1 MLKVHVP
8 ILKRLQ
14 KGAILTE
21 IIMCI
26 YAYSFATKEVSY
38 FVFLPETL
46 PQGVFFLQT
55 MLTACL
61 RLEDEYTLYSAER
74 EIINKS
80 CINSNVSI
88 Y

>member
-1 MLKVHVP
+1 MYQYLNDCK
-8 ILKRLQ
+8 

-46 PQGVFFLQT
+46 PQGVFFLQA

-61 RLEDEYTLYSAER
+61 PLEDECSLYSAER
-74 EIINKS
+74 NNRQKLHQ
-80 CINSNVSI
+80 
-88 Y
+88 